1 MLTLIEEELGREALD
16 SMHIHVSGIHYTEKG
31 EMHHLNLQE
40 SDLRW
45 ENLLKVLKE
54 FRVKGVVISESPNI
68 EGDAI
73 LMKKKYEQIK
83 V

>member
-1 MLTLIEEELGREALD
+1 D

-31 EMHHLNLQE
+31 ERHHLNLQG

-68 EGDAI
+68 ERDAI